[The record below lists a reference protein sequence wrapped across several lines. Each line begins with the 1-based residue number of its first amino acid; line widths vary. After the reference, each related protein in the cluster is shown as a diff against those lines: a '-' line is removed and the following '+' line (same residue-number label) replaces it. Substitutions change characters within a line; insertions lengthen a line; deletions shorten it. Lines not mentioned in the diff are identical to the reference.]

1 MIALNLIYAAVYAV
15 VAVSTLAA
23 LIVVWPR
30 RASRDAVP
38 LAGLMLGVAIWCGA
52 SSAMWYAPT
61 LSQQVFWNRFQDL
74 GVWTIPGAF
83 LALALVEVGYDARR
97 IRRWVAVVSVVLAN
111 LEWINPGD
119 LFDAAFAPVTIGP
132 YTSYTV
138 VPGPL
143 YRAPI
148 AFIYVVVLTACM
160 ILSRVYLKASGIA
173 RKRAAILLAVVPI
186 DVVSS
191 SLKCTT

>member
-1 MIALNLIYAAVYAV
+1 VIALNLIYAAVYAV

-38 LAGLMLGVAIWCGA
+38 LAGLMLGVAIWYGA

-61 LSQQVFWNRFQDL
+61 VSQQVFWNRFQDL
-74 GVWTIPGAF
+74 GVWTIPAAF
-83 LALALVEVGYDARR
+83 LAMALVEVGYDARR
-97 IRRWVAVVSVVLAN
+97 MKRWVAVVSVVSVVLAN
-111 LEWINPGD
+111 LEWINLGN
-119 LFDAAFAPVTIGP
+119 LFDAAFAPATIGP

-143 YRAPI
+143 YWTMI

-160 ILSRVYLKASGIA
+160 ILSRAYLKASGIA
-173 RKRAAILLAVVPI
+173 RKRAAIPLAVVPWA
-186 DVVSS
+186 S
-191 SLKCTT
+191 